1 MTTDLLPA
9 RLITHTDEQ
18 GTTFTG
24 HANEVGPHNPAL
36 QARMM
41 AHPIAGWV
49 AVYLDRDRRHPNAE
63 IHLDIQD
70 ALINTKRAA
79 FKAPRSYAKTTKAVV
94 EFLIFLA
101 CEYPAIKA
109 GKYPDIF
116 PHNRVK
122 LLSCAGAKAEEICLD
137 VKTELETNP
146 QIIADYGN
154 LAGKAV
160 WTNRHFKTRDGFEVS
175 ASGRGAQIRG
185 FRPTL
190 LICDD
195 LDDDEEVLSDERL
208 EKAFSWWDKA
218 VTNTIDEDDYQV
230 FVIGTTLE
238 EVSLLTYIANKPGW
252 EVHRYQAY
260 EGGIMA
266 PGYETWPSKWPH
278 EKLQRRKEEIGHRA
292 FMSEFMN
299 EPQPGEA
306 PLFERHWF
314 RPYSPDDAA
323 FQVLL
328 EKTMYTMVCCDPAI
342 SKRDGADFTANVTIS
357 VTFDEVPR
365 IYLRTGGV
373 KRGHWSLNRTV
384 TEIWN
389 LYDKFFAN
397 EVGIEKVAY
406 QEALCDEM
414 QRFMEQNRRNMTVDA
429 MVPDGDKERR
439 ANSVSS
445 YVERGLVYFDPNDP
459 LHIRLIDECVL
470 FKPGKLNIK
479 KDLMDAFVYCLIKV
493 KQWERRRHTS
503 SGAGRVLPGNRR
515 PHSVTGI

>member
-9 RLITHTDEQ
+9 RLISHTDEQ
-18 GTTFTG
+18 GNIFTG

-49 AVYLDRDRRHPNAE
+49 AVYLDRDRRHPIAE
-63 IHLDIQD
+63 IHLDMQD
-70 ALINTKRAA
+70 AIIHEKRCV
-79 FKAPRSYAKTTKAVV
+79 FKAPRSYAKTTKAVI

-101 CEYPAIKA
+101 CEYPNIKA
-109 GKYPDIF
+109 GKYPDIY
-116 PHNRVK
+116 PHTRVRV
-122 LLSCAGAKAEEICLD
+122 LSDAGAKAEEICMD
-137 VKTELETNP
+137 VKNELETN
-146 QIIADYGN
+146 QEIIRDYGK
-154 LAGKAV
+154 LAGNQV
-160 WTNRHFKTRDGFEVS
+160 WTNAHFKTRDGFEVT
-175 ASGRGAQIRG
+175 AAGRGAKIRG
-185 FRPTL
+185 FRATL

-195 LDDDEEVLSDERL
+195 LDGDEEVLSDERM
-208 EKAFSWWDKA
+208 EKAFNWWNKA
-218 VTNTIDEDDYQV
+218 VINTIDEDDYQC
-230 FVIGTTLE
+230 FVIGTTVE

-252 EVHRYQAY
+252 TVHTYQAY
-260 EGGIMA
+260 AGGIMA
-266 PGYETWPSKWPH
+266 PGYETWPSKWSH
-278 EKLQRRKEEIGHRA
+278 KRLQAKLIDITHGP

-314 RPYSPDDAA
+314 RKYSPDDAA
-323 FQVLL
+323 FKSLL
-328 EKTMYTMVCCDPAI
+328 DKTLYTIVCCDPAI
-342 SKRDGADFTANVTIS
+342 SKKDGSDFTALVTIS

-384 TEIWN
+384 GELWN
-389 LYDKFFAN
+389 LYDNFFAS
-397 EVGIEKVAY
+397 EIGIEKVAY

-445 YVERGLVYFDPNDP
+445 YVERGLVYYDPDDP

-493 KQWERRRHTS
+493 RQWEQRRDTRS
-503 SGAGRVLPGNRR
+503 EAGRVLPGNRQ